1 MAKYSKYNVYQGC
14 ELMCNLKEAIQSI
27 DAGEYTADDMHKLE
41 ARLELYNRFF
51 GGISNT
57 DEQKKMFEA
66 KRDFILRELTEDD
79 KDEYR
84 ANLQEELALSEEDA
98 RKEFLE
104 RVNSIN
110 PNSAKGKE
118 VGVIA
123 YDKNKAEK
131 SGVGTNQM
139 TRYSSLKNLPILL
152 NYKCN
157 DDGVFVYSQQEYDY
171 VRICQ
176 AVSIK
181 SISFDYETSTQF
193 IQLEFYEYETDGR
206 IKVITLPAE
215 ELANG
220 KYNQLIKSGF
230 SISNQRLF
238 TRFINDLRYTAIKN
252 KAIAI
257 KRAALS
263 YGFPI
268 SETGG
273 FILDKFVGIDD
284 DCEILP
290 MPGFEGYDKRLLHSK
305 GTLDDY
311 NIFLSK
317 ISRGKYQID
326 FQLIVAASLASIVQ
340 AYISENS
347 RRIAPAVYIFT
358 GRTSIGKNILAN
370 IASSIWS
377 LDGENNL
384 IASSG
389 ASAAFA
395 AAMKDRQGEL
405 PYIIADIKDLM
416 NKGEDGQKGVISI
429 VFEHSN
435 GCSSGRA
442 TNTGEVR
449 NNKKIWFNIIIAF
462 NENDPFSHNSK
473 ITGGNAARMTIIP
486 LGVSPSDE
494 WLTENDPSTYWT
506 LQNKAAGVLGPA
518 FVLAMRSKTQEE
530 VCERFYKIVAELKT
544 EYAVQ
549 EKQALSLAM
558 LILTDN
564 LAGELNLLPAEWEPL
579 TADRL
584 INWIG
589 GAKEVLDTNYE
600 LYKLLCEQAFKD
612 TSYVSN
618 DDKGWEACIKANGGS
633 VQAAFDSRSKDKN
646 EVRGRKLYQKKQADG
661 TYIEGTFADH
671 DRTLLL
677 IPNANLTQM
686 IAYLKKTYDITD
698 ADFDQRSW
706 SDNGWLIPA
715 GNNKYVHKDA
725 FKISVTFE
733 RSRNRR
739 ESYYAIVL
747 KEDMPEDIET
757 QDTEAAIAAEAEAL
771 YDDVPAQNQS
781 QQTSEEDAIIYEGIC
796 LEKMKNSL
804 DINAEVNRV
813 ICEGCTDEKC
823 IFVRRKDA

>member
-181 SISFDYETSTQF
+181 SISFDYETNTQF

-220 KYNQLIKSGF
+220 KYNQLIKAGF

-268 SETGG
+268 SEKSV
-273 FILDKFVGIDD
+273 ILV
-284 DCEILP
+284 
-290 MPGFEGYDKRLLHSK
+290 
-305 GTLDDY
+305 
-311 NIFLSK
+311 
-317 ISRGKYQID
+317 
-326 FQLIVAASLASIVQ
+326 
-340 AYISENS
+340 
-347 RRIAPAVYIFT
+347 
-358 GRTSIGKNILAN
+358 
-370 IASSIWS
+370 
-377 LDGENNL
+377 
-384 IASSG
+384 
-389 ASAAFA
+389 
-395 AAMKDRQGEL
+395 
-405 PYIIADIKDLM
+405 
-416 NKGEDGQKGVISI
+416 
-429 VFEHSN
+429 
-435 GCSSGRA
+435 
-442 TNTGEVR
+442 
-449 NNKKIWFNIIIAF
+449 
-462 NENDPFSHNSK
+462 
-473 ITGGNAARMTIIP
+473 
-486 LGVSPSDE
+486 
-494 WLTENDPSTYWT
+494 
-506 LQNKAAGVLGPA
+506 
-518 FVLAMRSKTQEE
+518 
-530 VCERFYKIVAELKT
+530 
-544 EYAVQ
+544 
-549 EKQALSLAM
+549 
-558 LILTDN
+558 
-564 LAGELNLLPAEWEPL
+564 
-579 TADRL
+579 
-584 INWIG
+584 
-589 GAKEVLDTNYE
+589 
-600 LYKLLCEQAFKD
+600 
-612 TSYVSN
+612 
-618 DDKGWEACIKANGGS
+618 
-633 VQAAFDSRSKDKN
+633 
-646 EVRGRKLYQKKQADG
+646 
-661 TYIEGTFADH
+661 
-671 DRTLLL
+671 
-677 IPNANLTQM
+677 
-686 IAYLKKTYDITD
+686 
-698 ADFDQRSW
+698 
-706 SDNGWLIPA
+706 
-715 GNNKYVHKDA
+715 
-725 FKISVTFE
+725 
-733 RSRNRR
+733 
-739 ESYYAIVL
+739 
-747 KEDMPEDIET
+747 
-757 QDTEAAIAAEAEAL
+757 
-771 YDDVPAQNQS
+771 
-781 QQTSEEDAIIYEGIC
+781 
-796 LEKMKNSL
+796 
-804 DINAEVNRV
+804 
-813 ICEGCTDEKC
+813 
-823 IFVRRKDA
+823 